1 MRVSAVGSQIELRR
15 AGAADA
21 AFVLDLAAESF
32 AHLGDY
38 RTILAGWFAHPAVRT
53 TLALDDG
60 RPIGFSMLAFLQSDY
75 EKPTADLVALAVT
88 PEARRGGVARALL
101 THVIAIARLDA
112 ARIGAADVI
121 RLEVA
126 DDNAAARALFE
137 GAGFSHRPRGD
148 GRYPSGARY
157 RRLERTLAEPYA
169 AGAAFRFALAP
180 SDAHLFDS
188 TPSAESS
195 ASP

>member
-15 AGAADA
+15 AEAADA
-21 AFVLDLAAESF
+21 SFVLDLAAQSF

-53 TLALDDG
+53 TLAIDG
-60 RPIGFSMLAFLQSDY
+60 DTPIGFSMLAFLQGDY
-75 EKPTADLVALAVT
+75 GPPTADLVALAVV
-88 PEARRGGVARALL
+88 PEARRRGIARALL

-137 GAGFSHRPRGD
+137 GAGFTHRPRDD

-157 RRLERTLAEPYA
+157 RRLERSLAEPYA
-169 AGAAFRFALAP
+169 AGAPFRFALP
-180 SDAHLFDS
+180 QSDVHLFDS
-188 TPSAESS
+188 TPSAGPS
-195 ASP
+195 ACP

>member
-15 AGAADA
+15 ADA
-21 AFVLDLAAESF
+21 VDASFVLDLAAHSF

-53 TLALDDG
+53 TLAIDG
-60 RPIGFSMLAFLQSDY
+60 GDPIGFSMLAFLQGDY
-75 EKPTADLVALAVT
+75 GPPTADLVALAVV
-88 PEARRGGVARALL
+88 PEARRQGIARALL
-101 THVIAIARLDA
+101 THLIAIARVDA

-137 GAGFSHRPRGD
+137 GAGFCHRPRDD

-157 RRLERTLAEPYA
+157 RRLERPLAEPYA
-169 AGAAFRFALAP
+169 AGAPFRFALPP

-188 TPSAESS
+188 TPSAGSS
-195 ASP
+195 ACP